1 MGDLYGRIMPS
12 SKKQLNDKAESI
24 KKETLRVAD
33 RLKKIEPRVES
44 ICIETEALKKQ
55 GNDILE
61 FQQKESEVVFD
72 KFVAVSDKFTD
83 LTKTLSCIVSEIKK
97 LEERISSIDKKLE
110 KLGNLDTKIGK
121 LSNDLKTLDK
131 QERAILRAS
140 NEDVWASVFHDAVA
154 ESPWLKKRT
163 FYPGRWAAG
172 YQLLYVLYRTLNDF
186 HPTSILE
193 LGLGQTTRVIAQYAA
208 YASECHHIVVEHDRE
223 WIDIFNKEFELSDN
237 SEIVRLDID
246 KKVFNDTAPTT
257 VYVGFGE
264 KFKGQKFDLI
274 SIDAPFGGNEL
285 TYSRMDTLQL
295 LPDCLKEDF
304 VILLDDYN
312 REAERNMIEL
322 VKKVLTEH
330 DIKFNTG
337 VYRGNKDTF
346 MITSESLRF
355 LCTM

>member
-1 MGDLYGRIMPS
+1 MPS
-12 SKKQLNDKAESI
+12 SKKQLNDKTENI
-24 KKETLRVAD
+24 KKEMLRVSE
-33 RLKKIEPRVES
+33 RLKKIEPKVENLCNDVKV
-44 ICIETEALKKQ
+44 IKKI
-55 GNDILE
+55 GSDIIE
-61 FQQKESEVVFD
+61 FQKMEATTFSN
-72 KFVAVSDKFTD
+72 KFSDLNNALLMT
-83 LTKTLSCIVSEIKK
+83 VSEIKK
-97 LEERISSIDKKLE
+97 IEEKINAIDIQ
-110 KLGNLDTKIGK
+110 IGK
-121 LSNDLKTLDK
+121 ISNDLKALDK
-131 QERAILRAS
+131 RERETLRAS
-140 NEDVWASVFHDAVA
+140 NEEVWASVFHDAVI

-186 HPTSILE
+186 QPTSILE
-193 LGLGQTTRVIAQYAA
+193 LGLGQTTRVIGQYAA
-208 YASECHHIVVEHDRE
+208 YASECHHIVVEHDQE
-223 WIDIFNKEFELSDN
+223 WIDIFTKEFELSEN
-237 SEIVRLDID
+237 TEIVKLDID

-257 VYVGFGE
+257 VYIGFAE

-322 VKKVLTEH
+322 MKKSLTEH
-330 DIKFNTG
+330 GIRFKTG